1 MQTFIFILTE
11 HFVLLVGFENLHGC
25 SIRYV
30 NNVLHVLMAQPVAA
44 ETHLVALT
52 KTESVVSVQID
63 DESKPKASCGCEQ
76 FKKTKTEKHVSLEMK

>member
-1 MQTFIFILTE
+1 M
-11 HFVLLVGFENLHGC
+11 LV
-25 SIRYV
+25 
-30 NNVLHVLMAQPVAA
+30 AQPVAA

-76 FKKTKTEKHVSLEMK
+76 FKKTKTEKHVSLEIK